1 MSYVVRLRPE
11 ADRDVAAAASWYE
24 QQRHGL
30 GQDFLDEFMAVC
42 ARLSESP
49 SVYPT
54 VHRKTSRALLN
65 RFPFGVFFRMVGP
78 LCTVAATRT
87 VGVAANSEAA
97 NSEPFALMRSN

>member
-24 QQRHGL
+24 QQRQGL

-54 VHRKTSRALLN
+54 VHRRTSRALLN
-65 RFPFGVFFRMVGP
+65 RFPFGVFFRMVGAD
-78 LCTVAATRT
+78 VA
-87 VGVAANSEAA
+87 VVAVMHGSRNPNRWRGRE
-97 NSEPFALMRSN
+97 